1 MFVFQFCFQSGI
13 CKDSST
19 FTSRNANLLRARFG
33 NLVRPSQF
41 EKLTARIA
49 AQESEKLTAGN
60 REEKSKKPEVGE
72 KAASG
77 EEDEEVK
84 EDLRDASVETV
95 TEKAAKKNE
104 TSKAKEDTKVEFWER
119 TTAKE
124 FEIFFC
130 FVEIL
135 CGKGKY

>member
-1 MFVFQFCFQSGI
+1 LFVFQFCFQSGI

-33 NLVRPSQF
+33 NLVRPSQL

-49 AQESEKLTAGN
+49 AQESEKLTAGK

-72 KAASG
+72 KAAAASG
-77 EEDEEVK
+77 EEEEEVK

-95 TEKAAKKNE
+95 TEKAAKKND
-104 TSKAKEDTKVEFWER
+104 TSKAKEDTKVELWGR
-119 TTAKE
+119 TTEKKM
-124 FEIFFC
+124 
-130 FVEIL
+130 L
-135 CGKGKY
+135 N